1 MTNNTEVLYAGK
13 FINLVREGRWEYAQR
28 SKNVTGIVAMVALTP
43 ENEVVLVEQ
52 HRPPCHGRVIEF
64 PAGLVGDKDGCHS
77 ETLEE
82 AAQRELEEETGY
94 KAEKMIYL
102 TEGPA
107 SAGIT
112 SEIITFYLAENIT
125 KISPG
130 GGDSSEKIQVHLVPL
145 NQVEA
150 WLKAKMAA
158 GIQVDLKVFTGL
170 YFLLNK
176 KA

>member
-1 MTNNTEVLYAGK
+1 MTNNIEVLYEGK

-28 SKNVTGIVAMVALTP
+28 SKKVTGIVAMVALTP

-77 ETLEE
+77 ESLEE

-94 KAEKMIYL
+94 KAEKMVYL

-125 KISPG
+125 KVGPG

-145 NQVEA
+145 SEVEE